1 MRFDATVQDWG
12 TVRDASI
19 TDLEHTFRLR
29 NVGGSPLIIHS
40 VAPSCGCTIAELQ
53 KRTIAPGETA
63 EIVARLHLAA
73 AGQTS
78 SEIRLATNVG
88 DATLSLRAL
97 REPLAVASCEP
108 RVLEIGEDLSG
119 ALVVRVWTL
128 FDTPFAVADIST
140 RGDRLSATSGPATR
154 APAEKTYVTT
164 EFALRVVAA
173 PARSAW
179 NDELTVRFSDARI
192 PPLFIPVHVEPAP
205 SRDRAPGRT

>member
-1 MRFDATVQDWG
+1 
-12 TVRDASI
+12 
-19 TDLEHTFRLR
+19 
-29 NVGGSPLIIHS
+29 
-40 VAPSCGCTIAELQ
+40 
-53 KRTIAPGETA
+53 
-63 EIVARLHLAA
+63 LHLAA